1 MRTWCGEWAE
11 GHKRERMERDVNRK
25 GEIRKVVEKK
35 RSACRCLWAGE
46 PVRAGS
52 AAGRAAG
59 REGRHSA
66 S

>member
-1 MRTWCGEWAE
+1 
-11 GHKRERMERDVNRK
+11 MEQDVNRK